1 MISINTDEGECIVGR
16 VRWIHFSDLHLGN
29 DKATETRLMRR
40 ELPEYIAGLNRNFDY
55 AFCTGDIKEWNG
67 YYTDCIPLHELDRKM
82 IKFTLSH

>member
-1 MISINTDEGECIVGR
+1 MGR
-16 VRWIHFSDLHLGN
+16 IRWIHFSDLHLGN

-67 YYTDCIPLHELDRKM
+67 
-82 IKFTLSH
+82 

>member
-40 ELPEYIAGLNRNFDY
+40 ELPEYIVGLNRNFDY
-55 AFCTGDIKEWNG
+55 AFCTGDILLVGINYDKKVRN
-67 YYTDCIPLHELDRKM
+67 I
-82 IKFTLSH
+82 SA